1 MTLPGEFDPPK
12 VTMDVRLI
20 VENGAAKKQAIRLR
34 RASTI
39 IGRQK
44 GCDLRIPSS
53 GVSRRHSRLTVRDDC
68 LVIEDLGSAN
78 GTYVNGA
85 RAEGKQLVRPGDLI
99 EVGLV
104 TFRVEYALTRTA
116 IDRLLQAVESGEF
129 ASHIDETHADREP
142 ALIDVEVV
150 DDDITDE
157 NLAAVEVIEE
167 EPIGPED
174 TPINFDSEDAWR
186 LPASADLRD
195 ILAKM
200 GAGDKEN

>member
-44 GCDLRIPSS
+44 GCDLRIPSC
-53 GVSRRHSRLTVRDDC
+53 GVSRRHTRLTVHDDC
-68 LVIEDLGSAN
+68 LVIEDLGSVN
-78 GTYVNGA
+78 GTYLNGA
-85 RAEGKQLVRPGDLI
+85 RTEGKQLVRPGDLI

-116 IDRLLQAVESGEF
+116 IDRLLQEVEIGAF
-129 ASHIDETHADREP
+129 ASHIDETHVDLEP
-142 ALIDVEVV
+142 ALVEVV

-186 LPASADLRD
+186 LPARADLRD

-200 GAGDKEN
+200 GDGDKKK